1 MELALVVYLISILPS
16 IEGLFG
22 VLSLVC
28 FAAVIGVGVYTS
40 AEHNSYS
47 FTPHEEREENKEGR
61 KVALKR
67 VKIFAALAVFCGL
80 LVSAIPS
87 EKQMYAVAGAYGAQK
102 AVESEEFRRLAS
114 KSLQAIEMKLDEF
127 IAEGEENAK

>member
-16 IEGLFG
+16 VEGLFG

-28 FAAVIGVGVYTS
+28 FAAALGVGINTS
-40 AEHNSYS
+40 IEHTNHS
-47 FTPHEEREENKEGR
+47 FTSPEQKEENKEGR

-67 VKIFAALAVFCGL
+67 AKIFAALAVFCGL

-87 EKQMYAVAGAYGAQK
+87 EKQMYAVAGAYGAQR
-102 AVESEEFRRLAS
+102 AVESEEFRRLAN

-127 IAEGEENAK
+127 IAEGEEKAK

>member
-16 IEGLFG
+16 IEGLFR

-28 FAAVIGVGVYTS
+28 FAAALGTGVHTS
-40 AEHNSYS
+40 IEHNSYS
-47 FTPHEEREENKEGR
+47 FTSPEQREENKEGR
-61 KVALKR
+61 KVSLKR
-67 VKIFAALAVFCGL
+67 AKIFAALAIFCGL
-80 LVSAIPS
+80 IVSAIPS

-127 IAEGEENAK
+127 IAEGEEKAK

>member
-22 VLSLVC
+22 VLLFVC
-28 FAAVIGVGVYTS
+28 VLIAGGSAIYTS
-40 AEHNSYS
+40 VEHNNYS
-47 FTPHEEREENKEGR
+47 FTPDEERGENKEGR
-61 KVALKR
+61 KAAFSRIK
-67 VKIFAALAVFCGL
+67 FFSALAIVCGVI
-80 LVSAIPS
+80 VSAIPS

-127 IAEGEENAK
+127 IAEGEEKAK